1 MQKKPTRQ
9 HHLRLPASRMGDP
22 VNVYCRSHPA
32 GVLCFTAGQTTTL
45 TKTTLPPFSPQ
56 LHRRSCSYSYSS
68 LSLPP
73 SPLHT
78 VSFKSPS
85 AQTRDVGLLMKGRGL
100 AGCGRVGRTNPDL
113 PRHKYSGGWGTGE
126 NECPLWKRLK
136 GALACPLH
144 HAINSFCSLYLHLQC
159 SSFHHALPVLS

>member
-1 MQKKPTRQ
+1 MKTWGEDIHP
-9 HHLRLPASRMGDP
+9 PAEERACRRNQPGNTISDSQPPEWGT

-85 AQTRDVGLLMKGRGL
+85 AQTRDVGLFMKGRRL
-100 AGCGRVGRTNPDL
+100 AGCGGVGRTNPDL
-113 PRHKYSGGWGTGE
+113 PRLKYWGLGNSGE
-126 NECPLWKRLK
+126 
-136 GALACPLH
+136 
-144 HAINSFCSLYLHLQC
+144 
-159 SSFHHALPVLS
+159 